1 MESHPRICLGL
12 VALPVG
18 SVLSPFF
25 ASPDSF
31 SSMCVCVCVASSQGG
46 CQSPLLLLLLPQRHP
61 VVRAPCSQFGSEFVC
76 GMVIETGGWV

>member
-31 SSMCVCVCVASSQGG
+31 SSMCVCG
-46 CQSPLLLLLLPQRHP
+46 
-61 VVRAPCSQFGSEFVC
+61 QFS
-76 GMVIETGGWV
+76 GWVPVPIAAAVAATTPPCGQGTLLTIWI